1 MATYESP
8 ESLHFKDYWQ
18 VFRSR
23 LGIVL
28 TLFVIILAT
37 GYVWTA
43 YFVTKQYGGTT
54 AIRILRVG
62 QEKDI
67 HVFDPNDGQ
76 YFDPIFFESEKETLE
91 SKTVL
96 YPVIKSLDLQKVWSE
111 RYYNGAHEMNVDEV
125 YLLLKSPRHLS
136 IEPRRGSNILDITAY
151 SEDTNEA
158 PRIANAIAAEYISY
172 RTSTEESKST
182 RGLDSLQDQIKQQ
195 QAVVDAAKKNIED
208 IRLRDHID
216 ISATETNDTQL
227 DDELQR
233 KEQMLDEQRSDTVA
247 RQVRFDSL
255 KNLTTE
261 QLIDTLPALGLDDA
275 NISEIR
281 QQQLQAQS
289 NMESLLKSGYGA
301 DHPRVQS
308 LQASISKLGDQ
319 LSQLAD
325 GKRKALEIDLAVS
338 TEKLNLL
345 QKDVDGLREQVRS
358 ERSEKMTP
366 YLDAV
371 KEADRQQLLLDQL
384 NIRYKQESVDT
395 GVQGDPAQII
405 SQAEPWPDPV
415 KPVMWKNLLF
425 SGIIGVIL
433 SLSVA
438 FFIEYLDTSVKTLT
452 DVEKTLGAPV
462 LTIVPKGTKTLNKET
477 EDSPHAESYRI
488 LRARIDLQ
496 AGANGGNSITIL
508 SGGPGEGKST
518 TLFNLGFVCAQSG
531 QSTVIIDADLRR
543 PSLHT
548 ILGLPLSTGLSD
560 FLEAG
565 GSIAPYLRATA
576 IPNLHVV
583 LAGTRPAEAKSLF
596 NSEAVRKILD
606 ELKQMYQVVLI
617 DSPPALG
624 VSDASVISHEVD
636 KTVLV
641 IQHRRYPREVSL
653 RAKRAIED
661 VQGNLIGVVLNN
673 VALNTHEG
681 YYYYGAY
688 ADYYNK
694 PQKGG
699 AARRGRP
706 KIPTAAPDAPSPG
719 TNGHSDEF

>member
-23 LGIVL
+23 LGIIL
-28 TLFVIILAT
+28 TLFIITVAT

-43 YFVTKQYGGTT
+43 YFVTKEYAGTT

-76 YFDPIFFESEKETLE
+76 YFDPIFFESEKDTIE

-96 YPVIKSLDLQKVWSE
+96 YPVIKSLDLQKIWSQ
-111 RYYNGAHEMNVDEV
+111 RYTNGAKEFNIDEV
-125 YLLLKSPRHLS
+125 YGILTNAHLH
-136 IEPRRGSNILDITAY
+136 ITQRRGSNILDLVVL
-151 SEDTNEA
+151 SEDVNEA
-158 PRIANAIAAEYISY
+158 PRIANAIAAAYIAY
-172 RTSTEESKST
+172 RKSTEDSKTT
-182 RGLDSLQDQIKQQ
+182 RGLESLQDQIKQQ
-195 QAVVDAAKKNIED
+195 QTVVDAAKKNIED

-216 ISATETNDTQL
+216 IAATETNDTQL
-227 DDELQR
+227 DEELQR

-261 QLIDTLPALGLDDA
+261 QLIDTLPALGLDDS

-308 LQASISKLGDQ
+308 LQASISKLSDQ
-319 LSQLAD
+319 LEQLAD

-345 QKDVDGLREQVRS
+345 QKDVDALREQVRS

-405 SQAEPWPDPV
+405 SPAEPWPDPA
-415 KPVMWKNLLF
+415 KPSMRVNLLLF
-425 SGIIGVIL
+425 AIIGLIL
-433 SLSVA
+433 SLAVA

-452 DVEKTLGAPV
+452 DVEKTLGVPV
-462 LTIVPKGTKTLNKET
+462 LTIVPKGTKSLNKET

-496 AGANGGNSITIL
+496 AGANGGNSITVL

-531 QSTVIIDADLRR
+531 QSTVLIDADLRR

-560 FLEAG
+560 FLEVG

-583 LAGTRPAEAKSLF
+583 LAGAHPAEAKSLF

-673 VALNTHEG
+673 VALNTQEG

-688 ADYYNK
+688 SDYYNK
-694 PQKGG
+694 PQKG
-699 AARRGRP
+699 ARRGRP
-706 KIPTAAPDAPSPG
+706 KPPSPTPDAPAAG
-719 TNGHSDEF
+719 TNGHSEEF